1 MISCIL
7 ENAMKEEIIEAVK
20 EFVVNI
26 GFPSAEV
33 SLDEERRKVVILIDG
48 RFVDEN
54 ITTILPAFDHII
66 NTILKKK
73 GLIPHVIDINYYR
86 KERERII
93 VDLSKAA
100 AKKAMITKQEVE
112 LPPMNGYERRIVHME
127 ITTHPELITES
138 IGAGKDRRVMIKFV
152 Q

>member
-1 MISCIL
+1 
-7 ENAMKEEIIEAVK
+7 MKEAIIEAVK
-20 EFVVNI
+20 EFVFNI
-26 GFPSAEV
+26 GFPSAEIT
-33 SLDEERRKVVILIDG
+33 LDEDRRKVIILIEN
-48 RFVDEN
+48 RFIEDN
-54 ITTILPAFDHII
+54 ITTILPAFDHVI

-93 VDLSKAA
+93 IDLAKAA

-112 LPPMNGYERRIVHME
+112 LPPMNGYERRIIHME
-127 ITTHPELITES
+127 ITTHPELTTES
-138 IGAGKDRRVMIKFV
+138 VGIGKDRHVMIKFV

>member
-1 MISCIL
+1 
-7 ENAMKEEIIEAVK
+7 MKEMIIETVK
-20 EFVVNI
+20 EFISNL
-26 GFPSAEV
+26 GFPNAEV
-33 SLDEERRKVVILIDG
+33 SLDEDKRKVIILIEN
-48 RFVDEN
+48 RFVEDN
-54 ITTILPAFDHII
+54 IINILPAFDHVI

-93 VDLSKAA
+93 VELAKAG

-127 ITTHPELITES
+127 ITTHPELTTES
-138 IGAGKDRRVMIKFV
+138 VGIGKERHVMIKFV

>member
-1 MISCIL
+1 
-7 ENAMKEEIIEAVK
+7 MKEMIIETVK
-20 EFVVNI
+20 EFIFNL
-26 GFPSAEV
+26 GFPNAEV
-33 SLDEERRKVVILIDG
+33 SLDEEKRKVIILIEN
-48 RFVDEN
+48 RFIEDN
-54 ITTILPAFDHII
+54 IINVLPAFDHVI
-66 NTILKKK
+66 NTVLKKK

-93 VDLSKAA
+93 VELAKAG

-127 ITTHPELITES
+127 ITTHPELTTES
-138 IGAGKDRRVMIKFV
+138 VGIGKERHVMIKFV

>member
-1 MISCIL
+1 
-7 ENAMKEEIIEAVK
+7 MKEAILEAVK
-20 EFVVNI
+20 EFMGNI
-26 GFPSAEV
+26 GFPGAEV
-33 SLDEERRKVVILIDG
+33 SLDEERRKVIILIEN
-48 RFVDEN
+48 RFIEDN
-54 ITTILPAFDHII
+54 IVTILPAFDHII

-93 VDLSKAA
+93 VELAKAG

-127 ITTHPELITES
+127 ITTHPELTTES
-138 IGAGKDRRVMIKFV
+138 VGIGKDRHVVIKFV

>member
-1 MISCIL
+1 
-7 ENAMKEEIIEAVK
+7 MKEAIIESVR

-26 GFPSAEV
+26 GFPNAEV
-33 SLDEERRKVVILIDG
+33 SLDEERRKVIILIEN
-48 RFVDEN
+48 RFIDEN

-93 VDLSKAA
+93 VDLAKAA

-127 ITTHPELITES
+127 ITTHPELTTES
-138 IGAGKDRRVMIKFV
+138 VGVGKDRHVMIKFV